1 MNKILCLS
9 TLALGLGMA
18 STTFAATATGTLT
31 VSVTVTESCTVNT
44 SDTGT
49 TTDAALAFGSQ
60 TTFASAVDAN
70 TSSTSSTAM
79 TILCNTGTD
88 WTLADNGGANLSDT
102 QRRMAGGTSEYVPY
116 DLYGTDST
124 YTTAVAVGSTL
135 ASGDGT
141 GEAASIVLY
150 GRIPAGTT
158 LPSASTYTDTVT
170 LTLSY

>member
-1 MNKILCLS
+1 MKKILSLS
-9 TLALGLGMA
+9 ALALGL
-18 STTFAATATGTLT
+18 SLSSLSFADTATGTLT

-49 TTDAALAFGSQ
+49 TNNAVLAFGSQ
-60 TTFASAVDAN
+60 STFSTAVDAN

-79 TILCNTGTD
+79 TVLCNTGTD
-88 WTLADNGGANLSDT
+88 WTLVDNGGSNLSDT
-102 QRRMAGGTSEYVPY
+102 QRRMSGGTSEYVPY
-116 DLYGTDST
+116 DLYGTDSD
-124 YTTAVAVGSTL
+124 YSTAVAVGSTL

-170 LTLSY
+170 LTLTY